1 MQRGSPLL
9 VPFVAVVGDAEAV
22 ISFPDERSAST
33 PAAASRATIAPAMI
47 QPTSVRCRPVR
58 RIGEACSSTCA
69 SRKRRRLPHSLSD
82 AAVALALA
90 EVDVLRLV
98 EEAAVPAESGAR
110 EGDAERMP
118 ADVVRDEPNWIDAF
132 RIERIELGRESLN

>member
-1 MQRGSPLL
+1 
-9 VPFVAVVGDAEAV
+9 
-22 ISFPDERSAST
+22 
-33 PAAASRATIAPAMI
+33 
-47 QPTSVRCRPVR
+47 
-58 RIGEACSSTCA
+58 
-69 SRKRRRLPHSLSD
+69 LSD